1 MSYFDS
7 ENENRDTTA
16 LSYEY
21 GLESGRP
28 AEEEPWYPDYKK
40 HWEDLY
46 NFDRLSSILENGQ
59 SRIIQN
65 KELGEI
71 SIDKGL
77 TGKNG
82 FGLLHII
89 EDRTQEGRNDEETT
103 AIIHLVTQA
112 AKEGKITRNIAD
124 KNDPEKI
131 RRVEIEKDGIIALLS
146 LHRNHN
152 EEKWILTGFDN
163 RNKKEE
169 ATEAIQTVIARYSGT
184 PEFSYFRKQV
194 GAVVSSLQISPQLNE
209 MSTENKQFQG
219 LQEGIRDYGRD
230 IMSEASN
237 NMTGILTTNKSGIV
251 THNKF
256 GEITV
261 DAGEAKSRSFGLKHI
276 IKQRH
281 DEKKSTKEISAIL
294 ILLNGTLKNG
304 EKISDIK
311 LKQQP
316 EHRGRMELEAGGI
329 IAIVSKQR
337 HQGDSEQWVLT
348 GFDKKENKEAADT
361 IQKVISRYGYT
372 PEFLGL
378 EKQVG
383 AVVSSLQ
390 ISPQLNEK
398 SRKIDTARKT
408 SFKDDNKKYL
418 NSLYNFD
425 ILSNILKTGQ
435 SQTVENKELGNIY
448 IDKGLNGKKGYG
460 LLHIIEDRTQEGRND
475 EETSAII
482 HLVTQAAKEGKITR
496 EIPFRDNPKHK
507 GRVELE
513 KDGIIAILSRQR
525 YKGDDEKW
533 ILTGFDNK
541 NKKEEATGAIQ
552 TVIAQYGRS
561 LEFSG
566 FRNQVG
572 AVVSSLQISH
582 QQNEKSREIETARKA
597 GYVQGVCECVAIIV
611 DNHTLGKKLLTEM
624 KVTKDMAKKFATPET
639 YKTLEKGI
647 FAQKQDQKLEQ
658 TQGVTR

>member
-1 MSYFDS
+1 MGQIWNADFTKTVPEGAAGNQAQKGIFFDDDKGITQRLTEAEGHEIGYNPESVERNPIGQEAPSTEIRSY
-7 ENENRDTTA
+7 NLT
-16 LSYEY
+16 
-21 GLESGRP
+21 
-28 AEEEPWYPDYKK
+28 
-40 HWEDLY
+40 
-46 NFDRLSSILENGQ
+46 
-59 SRIIQN
+59 
-65 KELGEI
+65 
-71 SIDKGL
+71 IDKDIIVKKGAPNYEFFAQFMRL
-77 TGKNG
+77 RPTGDNAKMRIYLVD
-82 FGLLHII
+82 FRI
-89 EDRTQEGRNDEETT
+89 EEVG
-103 AIIHLVTQA
+103 A
-112 AKEGKITRNIAD
+112 
-124 KNDPEKI
+124 
-131 RRVEIEKDGIIALLS
+131 
-146 LHRNHN
+146 NHN
-152 EEKWILTGFDN
+152 KYYAE
-163 RNKKEE
+163 
-169 ATEAIQTVIARYSGT
+169 
-184 PEFSYFRKQV
+184 
-194 GAVVSSLQISPQLNE
+194 
-209 MSTENKQFQG
+209 
-219 LQEGIRDYGRD
+219 
-230 IMSEASN
+230 
-237 NMTGILTTNKSGIV
+237 
-251 THNKF
+251 
-256 GEITV
+256 
-261 DAGEAKSRSFGLKHI
+261 
-276 IKQRH
+276 
-281 DEKKSTKEISAIL
+281 
-294 ILLNGTLKNG
+294 
-304 EKISDIK
+304 
-311 LKQQP
+311 
-316 EHRGRMELEAGGI
+316 
-329 IAIVSKQR
+329 
-337 HQGDSEQWVLT
+337 
-348 GFDKKENKEAADT
+348 T

-513 KDGIIAILSRQR
+513 KNGIIAILSRQR

-624 KVTKDMAKKFATPET
+624 KVTKDMAKKFANPET
-639 YKTLEKGI
+639 FKTLEQGI
-647 FAQKQDQKLEQ
+647 FAPKDKQKQEQ
-658 TQGVTR
+658 TNSIKR